1 MPYARL
7 KSVYRLTDSDTL
19 RRLILSFIIAVVH
32 PHVEEFVAAILAQG
46 NPHDFRGIFFKLGN
60 DLVHAFPF
68 SVERTPARQRS
79 CANIL
84 WPD

>member
-1 MPYARL
+1 MTMARL
-7 KSVYRLTDSDTL
+7 KSVYRLTDSDTFA

-32 PHVEEFVAAILAQG
+32 PHIEEFVAAILAQG

-68 SVERTPARQRS
+68 SVERTPARQEAFV
-79 CANIL
+79 C
-84 WPD
+84 